1 MKENNIKERKKV
13 SIKNLVTVIV
23 FLLLI
28 GGFTLCSFIKKDSD
42 FSETENRVLTE
53 KPEIS
58 FETLFDGT
66 YTLAYQEYVRDQ
78 FPFRNFFVA
87 MRNYCEAVLN
97 KTKINEVLIC
107 KDDYYIE
114 AHKRENYESELADT
128 NRQALGAFCDRYEE
142 ILGAEHISVMIV
154 PTAQSVM
161 TNKFKTGMYAYN
173 QEEYLDKIKE
183 TVGEDIFV
191 NTKDVLSEYNEEY
204 IYYRTDHHWTTY
216 GAYIAY
222 REWAVKKEIEAYS
235 MEDIAIREISN
246 DFLGTIN
253 SKLNMSMKKDTI
265 SEYTVKGITFDI
277 DYNMGLEQKDNFFYE
292 EYLKKKDKYSY
303 FLGGNP
309 GLVDVTSSNK
319 NGKTL
324 LIIKDS
330 YANCIAPVYSAN
342 FEKTYIIDLRFFNM
356 NIDGFIAENEVTD
369 ILVLYNADSFAT
381 DKYVKRIK

>member
-1 MKENNIKERKKV
+1 MKENNINKSKKI

-23 FLLLI
+23 FIILI
-28 GGFTLCSFIKKDSD
+28 GGFTICSFLKQDTD

-58 FETLFDGT
+58 AEAIFDGT
-66 YTLAYQEYVRDQ
+66 YTSSYQEYVRDQ
-78 FPFRNFFVA
+78 FPFRNVFVA
-87 MRNYCEAVLN
+87 LRNYCESFLN
-97 KTKINEVLIC
+97 KTEINEVLIC
-107 KDDYYIE
+107 NDDYYIE
-114 AHKRENYESELADT
+114 SHKRGNYESELADT
-128 NRQALGAFCDRYEE
+128 NRLALGTFCNRYKE
-142 ILGAEHISVMIV
+142 ILGTEHISAMIV

-161 TNKFKTGMYAYN
+161 TNKFKPGMYAYN
-173 QEEYLDKIKE
+173 QDEYLDKIKE

-222 REWAVKKEIEAYS
+222 REWAQKKGIEAYD
-235 MEDIAIREISN
+235 MEDIVIKEISN

-265 SEYTVKGITFDI
+265 LEYTVKNVTFEI

-292 EYLKKKDKYSY
+292 EYLTKKDKYSY

-309 GLVDVTSSNK
+309 GLVDITSSNK

-356 NIDGFIAENEVTD
+356 NIDSFIDENDVTD
-369 ILVLYNADSFAT
+369 ILVLYNADSFAG